1 MMPES
6 ITTLEHPMAKRIRVH
21 KGGRP
26 RSNRPAIDHGTE
38 ELRIKRASLVGSAAP
53 ELASYPLGIMLA
65 RGIIGQD
72 QHNAG
77 LQYASLYGRAIGR
90 YRDCGIGPQGSEP
103 PADEALE
110 ATEAL
115 FRQVRAALIAKGRRT
130 ADAVDNA
137 CVYQRLPRWLGIVS
151 RNAGRRVAGER
162 DREALID
169 GLNVLVA
176 ALIGRKQ
183 ARAAE

>member
-1 MMPES
+1 STGMARPWDRRPSAVRPVRRLGAGHCERHSDPAVRAEDDHMMPS
-6 ITTLEHPMAKRIRVH
+6 ITTEYPMPTRIRIH

-26 RSNRPAIDHGTE
+26 RSTRPAIDPGTE
-38 ELRIKRASLVGSAAP
+38 ELRIKRAALIGPVPDGVKPPAM

-77 LQYASLYGRAIGR
+77 LQYASLYARAIGR
-90 YRDCGIGPQGSEP
+90 YRDCGIEPQGSEP

-115 FRQVRAALIAKGRRT
+115 F
-130 ADAVDNA
+130 
-137 CVYQRLPRWLGIVS
+137 
-151 RNAGRRVAGER
+151 
-162 DREALID
+162 
-169 GLNVLVA
+169 
-176 ALIGRKQ
+176 
-183 ARAAE
+183 